1 MAEKTIV
8 IYDLKGKSQKE
19 KVRITKKLY
28 GYRDKSN
35 YEYNYD
41 RQGLLNKLSLKK
53 SRKMILELES
63 KKDLPKLI
71 SIFKELG
78 VEVEIARI

>member
-1 MAEKTIV
+1 MAGKTIV

-35 YEYNYD
+35 YEYSYD
-41 RQGLLNKLSLKK
+41 RQGLLNRMSLKK
-53 SRKMILELES
+53 GRKMVLELKS

-78 VEVEIARI
+78 VQAEIARI

>member
-1 MAEKTIV
+1 MAQKTIIV
-8 IYDLKGKSQKE
+8 YDLKDKSQKE

-35 YEYNYD
+35 YEYSYD
-41 RQGLLNKLSLKK
+41 RQGLLNQISLKK
-53 SRKMILELES
+53 GKKIVLELDS

-71 SIFKELG
+71 SIFKELHIKA
-78 VEVEIARI
+78 EIARV

>member
-1 MAEKTIV
+1 MPEKIV
-8 IYDLKGKSQKE
+8 IIYDFKDKSQKE

-35 YEYNYD
+35 YEYSYD
-41 RQGLLNKLSLKK
+41 RQGLLNKISLKK
-53 SRKMILELES
+53 ARKMILELKS

-71 SIFKELG
+71 SIFNELG
-78 VEVEIARI
+78 IKAEIARI

>member
-1 MAEKTIV
+1 MVEKTIV

-35 YEYNYD
+35 YEYSYD
-41 RQGLLNKLSLKK
+41 RQGLLNRMSLKK
-53 SRKMILELES
+53 GRKMVLELKS

-78 VEVEIARI
+78 VQAEIARI

>member
-1 MAEKTIV
+1 MAEKIII
-8 IYDLKGKSQKE
+8 IYDFDGKPQKE

-41 RQGLLNKLSLKK
+41 RKGLLNNIALKK
-53 SRKMILELES
+53 KRKIVLELES
-63 KKDLPKLI
+63 KKNLPKLI

-78 VEVEIARI
+78 VKIDIAKI

>member
-1 MAEKTIV
+1 MTQKTII

-19 KVRITKKLY
+19 KVRITKKLH

-35 YEYNYD
+35 YEYSYD
-41 RQGLLNKLSLKK
+41 RQGVLNKIPLKK
-53 SRKMILELES
+53 ARKMVLELKS

-71 SIFKELG
+71 SVFKDLG
-78 VEVEIARI
+78 VDVEIARI

>member
-1 MAEKTIV
+1 MTQKTII

-19 KVRITKKLY
+19 KVRITKILY

-35 YEYNYD
+35 YEYSYD
-41 RQGLLNKLSLKK
+41 RQGVLNKIPLKK
-53 SRKMILELES
+53 ARKMVLELKS

-71 SIFKELG
+71 SIFKDLG
-78 VEVEIARI
+78 VDVEIARI

>member
-1 MAEKTIV
+1 M
-8 IYDLKGKSQKE
+8 KGKSQKE

-35 YEYNYD
+35 YEYSYD
-41 RQGLLNKLSLKK
+41 RQGLLNRMSLKK
-53 SRKMILELES
+53 GRKMVLELKS

-78 VEVEIARI
+78 VQAEIARI

>member
-1 MAEKTIV
+1 MAGKTII

-19 KVRITKKLY
+19 KVMITKKLY
-28 GYRDKSN
+28 GYRDRSN

-41 RQGLLNKLSLKK
+41 RQGLLNKIALKK
-53 SRKMILELES
+53 ARKMVLELKS

-71 SIFKELG
+71 SIFKDVG
-78 VEVEIARI
+78 VEAEIARI

>member
-35 YEYNYD
+35 YEYSYD
-41 RQGLLNKLSLKK
+41 RQGLLNRMSLKK
-53 SRKMILELES
+53 GRKMVLELKS

-78 VEVEIARI
+78 VQAKIARI

>member
-1 MAEKTIV
+1 MTEKTIV

-53 SRKMILELES
+53 ARKMILELES